1 MDQPAKLKISTD
13 FIITKVFLIG
23 FLGILLLLLTDYRK
37 TEADTV
43 GWYGFIFFVLSILL
57 YYLFSRPGIYY
68 DEKFLYVMKG
78 TKLNMEIPLENI
90 QSIKYSVIGFGR
102 AGYSYKIKYLDAVNE
117 MKSVRIFPKV
127 FSNPISK
134 FIKCVEKHNPRVRV
148 SNWSFGINELFD

>member
-1 MDQPAKLKISTD
+1 
-13 FIITKVFLIG
+13 
-23 FLGILLLLLTDYRK
+23 
-37 TEADTV
+37 
-43 GWYGFIFFVLSILL
+43 
-57 YYLFSRPGIYY
+57 
-68 DEKFLYVMKG
+68 
-78 TKLNMEIPLENI
+78 MEIPLENI

-117 MKSVRIFPKV
+117 MKSVIIFPKV